1 MKLRR
6 IDIQRIPG
14 IAGRLEIDDFD
25 DGLNIILGPNGVGKS
40 RMSQAIRG
48 LLWNDSFKEPRLIA
62 EGIFEHEGVSWHV
75 ERDGTRHR
83 WQCDGVDAEPPLLP
97 AQELDR
103 CFFLGLRDLLDNRD
117 TAGRDLASKI
127 RTQMSGGFDLDAL
140 ASQLAAP
147 LTSHAGS
154 KEKKAVEAAADA
166 IRRAMRKQSQVGDDE
181 DRMDALRAESQNAAS
196 ARQRLN
202 HLDAA
207 IGLYTVRGD
216 LATARG
222 KLADLPAAIA
232 RLDGRERERLE
243 EVDGELGSKQTARDI
258 EESKIASWIEASLST
273 GLAEAIDPSVL
284 SGLGLRIDELVQ
296 LERDL
301 TAARTR
307 TAGMKQAVERRR
319 ADLGGEPDATIDLT
333 LASDIDLFDLLQQDQ
348 KYGAERAAVE
358 ERLAILAEIDG
369 PEDGEQRVAALQR
382 AIVPLR
388 DWLRAPDPAEVR
400 ADAKLWPP
408 RSWSL
413 IAGGALA
420 VVGLALAFAM
430 SLVTPGMLMLGL
442 GVGLAIAGLISRAE
456 NATPAENNRRALAE
470 QDFPESI
477 AAPASWSVADV
488 TTRLAALEDESA
500 KLDSEWRRA
509 DRRATDR
516 VGLLGRQGDLEGI
529 KETLQARRSALA
541 ESLGLD
547 ASRPAAEMVDL
558 ARMLIE
564 LRDAQAALEAEQAE
578 CEKLEVH
585 INERLDAI
593 ASFFATKGE
602 TRPGDGISAR
612 AQLAS
617 LERRNRD
624 FQTAS
629 TGEATARRGCKKID
643 ADVASLVSRKTKLFE
658 ALDLRVDDGPGLTRL
673 LDDLETHRALVLE
686 IRDHEGAIKRAV
698 NDLEAR
704 NDAALTEMEIEDL
717 EKQREILETKSQKL
731 DGLNQEIGSIET
743 RSTDARSGH
752 VLEDAIATRDEALTA
767 LRDKRDQLLDATTAT
782 FLLGEVQREHE
793 THQSPRVLKSA
804 MERFGTFTHQRY
816 KLIIDPKDNGSFN
829 AVDQA
834 TGQGQKLSELS
845 DGTRAQLILAARLAF
860 AADVA
865 HGADLPLFL
874 DEALDHSDPER
885 FHAIACSL
893 ARMIADEGR
902 QVFYLTN
909 DPNDIAAFHRA
920 FEAEGCTLPHAIDLG
935 AGHWGTGIISD
946 ESELHAPEL
955 RPVPNPDGL
964 TVEAYGQ
971 AIEVA
976 PLDPR
981 GDALGHPVYYLLR
994 DDLPLLYEILQ
1005 ARLSTM
1011 GQCRHLLS
1019 GESKLAQQVK
1029 AHGPIGAQLD
1039 ARIDLFENF
1048 CLAWCEGRGLPV
1060 GRIEIEASRA
1070 VSPTFIDKV
1079 VEIAGELSGDARRL
1093 IGMLRER
1100 NDDRLSGF
1108 RSNATDKLEQFF
1120 IDQGH
1125 IDPRPVLGEEQL
1137 VERAIS
1143 TPAADLL
1150 TAKRAS
1156 ELTALWWTLCEQTAG
1171 R

>member
-6 IDIQRIPG
+6 IHIQSIPG
-14 IAGRLEIDDFD
+14 LADPLKIDDLD
-25 DGLNIILGPNGVGKS
+25 DGLNIILGPNGIGKS

-62 EGIFEHEGVSWHV
+62 KGSFEHEGVPWHV

-83 WQCDGVDAEPPLLP
+83 WQCNGIDSEPPLLP

-127 RTQMSGGFDLDAL
+127 RTQMSGGFDLDSV
-140 ASQLAAP
+140 ASQFSAP
-147 LTSHAGS
+147 LTSRAGS
-154 KEKKAVEAAADA
+154 KESQAVETAAKKIHQA
-166 IRRAMRKQSQVGDDE
+166 RRAQSQVGEDE
-181 DRMDALRAESQNAAS
+181 DQLEALRVESKDAKS
-196 ARQRLN
+196 AQERLD
-202 HLDAA
+202 HFKAA
-207 IGLYTVRGD
+207 IGLCEDRTN
-216 LATARG
+216 LAEARR
-222 KLADLPAAIA
+222 KLADLPAAVA
-232 RLDGRERERLE
+232 RLDGGERERLDKI
-243 EVDGELGSKQTARDI
+243 DGELRSQQTARDA
-258 EESKIASWIEASLST
+258 EESAVESSIAAIQST
-273 GLAEAIDPSVL
+273 GLDAAIAPSVL
-284 SGLGLRIDELVQ
+284 LDLRSRIDELVQ

-301 TAARTR
+301 KAARTGISGR
-307 TAGMKQAVERRR
+307 KGVVERRR
-319 ADLGGEPDATIDLT
+319 ADLGAEPDATIDLT
-333 LASDIDLFDLLQQDQ
+333 LESDIDLFDLLQQEQ
-348 KYGAERAAVE
+348 TFKAESVAVE

-369 PEDGEQRVAALQR
+369 PKDGEQQAAALQR

-388 DWLRAPDPAEVR
+388 DWLRAPEPAGVG
-400 ADAKLWPP
+400 ADAKVWPP
-408 RSWSL
+408 RLWWL
-413 IAGGALA
+413 IAGGVLGG
-420 VVGLALAFAM
+420 VGLALAFAM
-430 SLVTPGMLMLGL
+430 PLNTPGMLVLGL
-442 GVGLAIAGLISRAE
+442 GVGLAIAGLISRTE

-470 QDFPESI
+470 QDFPESVD
-477 AAPASWSVADV
+477 APASWSVADV

-516 VGLLGRQGDLEGI
+516 VGLLGRQADLEKT
-529 KETLQARRSALA
+529 KETLQANRSALA
-541 ESLGLD
+541 GRLGLD
-547 ASRPAAEMVDL
+547 SARSVAQMVDL
-558 ARMLIE
+558 ARMLAE
-564 LRDAQAALEAEQAE
+564 LRDAQAAFEAERAE
-578 CEKLEVH
+578 CEKLEGDL
-585 INERLDAI
+585 NDLLDVI
-593 ASFFATKGE
+593 ASSFASTGE
-602 TRPGDGISAR
+602 TRPGDGISAG

-617 LERRNRD
+617 LEKRNRD
-624 FQTAS
+624 LETAS
-629 TGEATARRGCKKID
+629 KDEATAKGACKRID
-643 ADVASLVSRKTKLFE
+643 KAVTELLSRKTDLFE
-658 ALDLRVDDGPGLTRL
+658 TLDLAVDDGPGLTRL
-673 LDDLETHRALVLE
+673 LDDLETYRTLVDE
-686 IRDHEGAIKRAV
+686 IRGHDATTKRV
-698 NDLEAR
+698 VERLEAC
-704 NDAALTEMEIEDL
+704 NEAGLSEMNIEDL
-717 EKQREILETKSQKL
+717 ERQHGIHEAESQKFE
-731 DGLNQEIGSIET
+731 GLTRKIGIIEDRAEI
-743 RSTDARSGH
+743 ARGGH
-752 VLEDAIATRDEALTA
+752 AVEDAIATRDEALTA
-767 LRDKRDQLLDATTAT
+767 LRNKRDELLDATTAS

-804 MERFGTFTHQRY
+804 MERFGAFTHQRY
-816 KLIIDPKDNGSFN
+816 KLIIDPKDKGSFN
-829 AVDQA
+829 AVDQN
-834 TGQGQKLSELS
+834 TERGQKLSELS

-860 AADVA
+860 AEDVS

-920 FEAEGCTLPHAIDLG
+920 FEEEGCALPNTIDLG
-935 AGHWGTGIISD
+935 ELHQHRAMVSD
-946 ESELHAPEL
+946 ENALRAPAL

-964 TVEAYGQ
+964 SVEAYGQ

-976 PLDPR
+976 PLDPS

-1011 GQCRHLLS
+1011 GQCRNLLA
-1019 GESKLAQQVK
+1019 GESKLAQQIK

-1048 CLAWCEGRGLPV
+1048 CLAWCEGRGRPV
-1060 GRIEIEASRA
+1060 GRIEIEASSA
-1070 VSPTFIDKV
+1070 VKPTFIDKV
-1079 VEIAGELSGDARRL
+1079 VEIAGELSGDAQRL
-1093 IGMLRER
+1093 IEVLQER

-1108 RSNATDKLEQFF
+1108 RANTTVKLEQFF
-1120 IDQGH
+1120 TDQGH